1 MKTGW
6 AFLLTGIVIIAVGLA
21 GILTGWPAAEPGP
34 AGSQPGASTPVATP
48 SPGPGYA
55 PVEAPATGAPV
66 ASPDSASLALTA
78 PAPMATGMPAAQAI
92 PKPSSDDIK
101 MHFMDIAYGAGNA
114 YLERWNAT
122 ENGGR
127 LVISVTANSDTDIPL
142 LETAAHEFNSVS
154 QTNLLSENIK
164 EGQNGNIAIKFIP
177 ADGMA
182 GIALNTSTYLT
193 NREFRQS
200 GVTTAKI
207 THGAIYL
214 NADLKGDVRNHTLIR
229 SLFYEMG
236 CVGDTRRYPDSVFYA
251 EDNTNV
257 NLTYAD
263 LKAIGIMYGT
273 GLTHGMKVSDVK
285 QAVYI
290 R

>member
-6 AFLLTGIVIIAVGLA
+6 AFLLTGIGIIAVGIAL
-21 GILTGWPAAEPGP
+21 ILTGWPAAEPGP
-34 AGSQPGASTPVATP
+34 AGSPPGSATP
-48 SPGPGYA
+48 AATPGPGYS
-55 PVEAPATGAPV
+55 PVETPTTGAPA
-66 ASPDSASLALTA
+66 ASPDTAAPTLTA
-78 PAPMATGMPAAQAI
+78 PASPATEVPAAQATA
-92 PKPSSDDIK
+92 KLSSDDIK
-101 MHFMDIAYGAGNA
+101 MHFMDLAYGAGNA

-127 LVISVTANSDTDIPL
+127 LIISVTANKNADILL

-154 QTNLLSENIK
+154 QTIQLSERIK
-164 EGQNGNIAIKFIP
+164 EGPNGNIAIKFIP
-177 ADGMA
+177 ADGMD
-182 GIALNTSTYLT
+182 GIALNTSPDLT
-193 NREFRQS
+193 TREFRQG

-207 THGAIYL
+207 SHGAIYL

-236 CVGDTRRYPDSVFYA
+236 FVGDTRKYPDSVFYA

-273 GLTHGMKVSDVK
+273 GLMHGMRVSDVK